1 MKKNITKVSIVLFLI
16 LFVLFLSNNSK
27 NNISNS
33 VKSQESIPKEIS
45 KDIENYYKN
54 TKKNDHELK
63 VSITKEMLR
72 ESRNTIF
79 GLNSVENA
87 VSGYNDAKKSIDALF
102 KLGTKKKSNLSVT
115 IKDKNDKPQVTY
127 YNYELSEEPE
137 EVNYNTSFLTP
148 ARNVKTRIENL
159 ILVYNATKDAKYLAA
174 LKKELVAAANWKN
187 LWQSSQYIDTAE
199 MGYAVSLGYDYAYE
213 ALSPSQRCVIEN
225 RLLEALLLYG
235 TKNSSKALGKN
246 GNFKQVGNSGAG
258 LIALTLI
265 ESSGDAK
272 IKVLET
278 DNKSI
283 TIEYPVKSIKNKS
296 VIYDYKKTLW
306 NVLNKKKVIKQPA
319 KITDETIY
327 NLLINEIETKNG
339 KKYIPLRDLY
349 AAVITK
355 TTKTLPGVLKS
366 NYMYIEGTYPE
377 GRNYQMLGMKYT
389 SYYIATLKNTLKK
402 DYGILNFEN
411 NSKKSN
417 DVLNNIVLNPV
428 YTTSADYD
436 NFDFGDAIKN
446 TNNSKIEDDLFYL
459 ANLNAANGHIDTANI
474 IYDYKKKSDNNWG
487 FYTIMWYDKE
497 YDPKDIEVNYD
508 EVFDKYIYNKN
519 SIVSKNVGR
528 IGVVSF
534 KNSYTDKNGV
544 FVAMK
549 GGYTKDNHTQ
559 LDLGTYI
566 YENLGVRWITDS
578 GSAYDGTKYH
588 DKEFLRW
595 QYYVTRA
602 EAHSTILIGNQKG
615 NRKIFTNDETG
626 GKGNCL
632 DADQWIEAKATFNLF
647 TSSDDTAMAR
657 LDLSDAYNRKFN
669 QPIYDSKAKTKT
681 EKPTIKP
688 AKNNNKVKRGLKI
701 FNNKQIVL
709 VQDKLELEKDSEF
722 YSILNVSKNVD
733 VSIDDKRKVVTLT
746 DKKDET
752 KKVKIVLKS
761 NNQDVRFG
769 NIREV
774 SEEGQGYMNKFIKY
788 PKSNT
793 RVKLELND
801 GVDEKRKNAQNSLNM
816 NKIVV
821 YSSKK
826 ITNVQV
832 GVFYM
837 SEEVYNNT
845 NIDDLKLE
853 DLDSWTAYD
862 DDSMGESLYTYSN

>member
-1 MKKNITKVSIVLFLI
+1 MLGESINTIFG
-16 LFVLFLSNNSK
+16 
-27 NNISNS
+27 SNS
-33 VKSQESIPKEIS
+33 VK
-45 KDIENYYKN
+45 
-54 TKKNDHELK
+54 
-63 VSITKEMLR
+63 
-72 ESRNTIF
+72 
-79 GLNSVENA
+79 NA
-87 VSGYNDAKKSIDALF
+87 VSGYNSTKKSIDALF
-102 KLGTKKKSNLSVT
+102 ESGTEKNSNLSVT
-115 IKDKNDKPQVTY
+115 TKDGNGVRHVTY
-127 YNYELSEEPE
+127 YNYKLSEEPE
-137 EVNYNTSFLTP
+137 EVNYKTSFLTP

-174 LKKELVAAANWKN
+174 LKKEIVAAAKWKN
-187 LWQSSQYIDTAE
+187 YWQSSQYIDTAE
-199 MGYAVSLGYDYAYE
+199 MGYAVSLGYDYAYD

-235 TKNSSKALGKN
+235 TSKSSGALGKN

-272 IKVLET
+272 IKVLKT
-278 DNKSI
+278 DSESI
-283 TIEYPVKSIKNKS
+283 TIEYPVKSIKNDS

-306 NVLNKKKVIKQPA
+306 NVLDDKKVIKQPA

-355 TTKTLPGVLKS
+355 TTKTLPAVLNS

-377 GRNYQMLGMKYT
+377 GRNYHMFGMRYT
-389 SYYIATLKNTLKK
+389 SYYIATLKNTLNK
-402 DYGILNFEN
+402 DYGILNFEKN
-411 NSKKSN
+411 IKKSN

-428 YTTSADYD
+428 YTTSANYK
-436 NFDFGDAIKN
+436 NFDFGDARLN
-446 TNNSKIEDDLFYL
+446 TNTSQFENDLFYL
-459 ANLNAANGHIDTANI
+459 ANLNAANGYTDTANI

-534 KNSYTDKNGV
+534 KNSYTEKNGV

-559 LDLGTYI
+559 LDLGTYV

-578 GSAYDGTKYH
+578 GSAYNARKYH

-602 EAHSTILIGNQKG
+602 EAHNTILLGKP
-615 NRKIFTNDETG
+615 KIFSNKETG
-626 GKGNCL
+626 GKGECL
-632 DADQWIEAKATFNLF
+632 DADQWIEAKAKFDLF

-657 LDLSDAYNRKFN
+657 LNLSDAYNREFN

-681 EKPTIKP
+681 EKPTIIP
-688 AKNNNKVKRGLKI
+688 SKNENEVKRGLKI

-709 VQDKLELEKDSEF
+709 VQDEIKLEKSSNF
-722 YSILNVSKNVD
+722 YSVLNVNKNVS
-733 VSIDDKRKVVTLT
+733 VSIDNERKVMTLT
-746 DKKDET
+746 DNNDET
-752 KKVKIVLKS
+752 KKVKVVLKS
-761 NNQDVRFG
+761 NSSNVLFANISDVTG
-769 NIREV
+769 G
-774 SEEGQGYMNKFIKY
+774 SGYINDYIKY
-788 PKSNT
+788 PNKEYPNNS
-793 RVKLELND
+793 KL
-801 GVDEKRKNAQNSLNM
+801 VDLVVNAGKTEKDKKAQNSLNM
-816 NKIVV
+816 NKVVV
-821 YSSKK
+821 YS
-826 ITNVQV
+826 TNKTAKVKV

-837 SEEVYNNT
+837 SEEVYNSI

-853 DLDSWTAYD
+853 DLSSWSEIPERKVISIYD
-862 DDSMGESLYTYSN
+862 DDSTGESLYTYSD